1 MVAKILTSTQ
11 VALPKWAM
19 IQLLNST
26 ERKKKKTI
34 QFRVKIEPSMAF
46 SLPSDMLFP
55 LWFFLFFFFFF
66 FFPDGISTP

>member
-26 ERKKKKTI
+26 ERKKKK
-34 QFRVKIEPSMAF
+34 
-46 SLPSDMLFP
+46 LFN
-55 LWFFLFFFFFF
+55 LELK
-66 FFPDGISTP
+66 